1 MVYFPEATKRNKG
14 KGVKLAS
21 SHRGETKSDT
31 AQGHPPALRTT
42 DRHNYR
48 EQQGGA
54 AS

>member
-14 KGVKLAS
+14 EGVKLAS
-21 SHRGETKSDT
+21 PHRGETKSDT
-31 AQGHPPALRTT
+31 AQGDPPALRTT
-42 DRHNYR
+42 DRHNYT